1 MNHKHKHKSFLSQ
14 GYLLGLWLGLSLSCL
29 YSDEAGADSD
39 IPPRIILPKII
50 PSSSFVVDPFPRLR
64 NSLVLPYDSIPKY
77 SGTLKYFFGIKK
89 TDIKLSRDWQT
100 ITITESINS
109 ENLKIP
115 FTASVDWYLE
125 TMQQQKWHVKFVQF
139 MQEVTKENNRKG
151 RGQMLEVVG
160 MDMGRLG
167 RASLQV
173 SGNVNINGKMV
184 FQDQELVRSTLNET
198 QNTHL
203 EFDQKQNLNIQG
215 KIGDRITVA
224 MDQDS
229 ERQFEWE
236 NNIRISYEGH
246 EDDIV
251 QKVEAG
257 NISLSLPSTKYVT
270 FSGKNQGLFGIK
282 AISKLGPIDVTT
294 IASIEKSKKEQS
306 EWEGGGQSSTQQ
318 IRDVDWMKNR
328 YFFIHPWFRDGVD
341 TSLTSMSVSIPSF
354 YPLKNGLHLI
364 GDVVVKNFELYKSIN
379 INDPSAMTGMA
390 YVNPND
396 TTQYVSENEEGSF
409 VLLEQGTNYYVSPD
423 LGFIRVREQVSQ
435 DILGCTFTIEDRQT
449 GQTLLA
455 VGQGPDS
462 VGTNLALMMLKPRN
476 SHPNHSTWPLMFKNV
491 YYLGTSQI
499 NPDGFDIKVIN
510 KNSTPVSERDKVSS
524 FPYLTLFGLDSLDEN
539 GTRSYD
545 EIIDKDMANI
555 MNMVDGELMFPTL
568 HPFANGDSLIGGQKS
583 EQLKDQLGTG
593 VMYTSSSS
601 SEINGDHRWMIEAA
615 YTNQSS
621 TINLGFMLIE
631 GSEEVIQ
638 NGVTL
643 KRGMDYNI
651 DYFTGTIVLLGDAA
665 NDPNAKLKVNYDKH
679 ELVSFDKKTIFGT
692 RAQMDLG
699 KPNSFIGAT
708 ALYFNQ
714 SIINEKVE
722 VGYEPTRNFIWDLNG
737 RYEWEMDGVTRMLD
751 RLPLIQAEKISTFS
765 VEGEIAQVLPNPNSI
780 SNPETG
786 DPNGVAFIDDFEGS
800 KRTTSPSIQ
809 RRFWKASSA
818 PLKFNDQD
826 SSFTNPYS
834 QRNRGK
840 LFWYNP
846 YVPVRTKDI
855 WPNQSTSLR
864 AGNETTDVLVMRYKA
879 REHQQYRDPD
889 SLWVGITTSL
899 YSGDYDQI
907 QSKFFEIWVKG
918 NSGRLQI
925 DLGKISEDMDG
936 NGQLNTEDIPAA
948 GLTLGN
954 GFLEDIEDTGLD
966 GCFDESENG
975 WGGCLE
981 SGVYSDY
988 YASNDTVLI
997 NISDDVDPEDPNG
1010 DNWDYEAGS
1019 SDYSNVNGTES
1030 NGTGSK
1036 IQEGGKYPDTEDL
1049 DRSTFLDKTNDYF
1062 SSNFMLTDTTYL
1074 SGTTEKDGI
1083 PTGWKLF
1090 RIPLSN
1096 FRKVQNIE
1104 WNEIRYVRIGVTGLE
1119 QEQKTLQIAKMEI
1132 VGNEWQEMGIFS
1144 PDTSELAFQVNRS
1157 GLALMDQEEGPQF
1170 QVAVINTED
1179 NADYIPPKGVKGEY
1193 DRINEI
1199 QSKEQSL
1206 VLKFSNLPPKHT
1218 GLAQKTLYTLNEDQK
1233 RSFMT
1238 YDFMKMYVNGNSN
1251 WTNMLET
1258 DVEIF
1263 LKFGLGEDYYEI
1275 TQPVYAGWDEDEN
1288 RNSFK
1293 IDLNWLTA
1301 LKQSDTTRIKKFST
1315 TDKILDSANV
1325 RKYFYT
1331 NELGELTGKKVTI
1344 SGKPALNRLQYFA
1357 VGLKNI
1363 GNVPIDGEVW
1373 IDELRL
1379 SGVKKEKGVAMRVQ
1393 SSLKLSDLGSA
1404 TIVYSRQDADY
1415 HRLQERLSKSN
1426 NTSENFNMTG
1436 KIDFHRF
1443 LPRSLGIS
1451 IPINGSFSQ
1460 NQSRPKFF
1468 SGEDILVDPDNT
1480 PDSIMILSNTISLN
1494 TSIKKTGKSDNKL
1507 MKYTLDNMSLNFS
1520 ASQSR
1525 SSDVTYS
1532 QKWSETYSGKFAY
1545 NLAFGRNN
1553 YIKPLSWAKDLPV
1566 VGKSANDFQLFYTP
1580 TSFKTGMNMSEKL
1593 TWNETRTG
1601 VKSPE
1606 TYNFGLN
1613 RNLNLDYKFTNT
1625 LTSKY
1630 SWTGQSNLNDY
1641 RGYILTALK
1650 ELDPGVVTQTT
1661 ESFNTTYSPTMFR
1674 WIKPSFNYTANFR
1687 WSDDLTREGQNIGAQ
1702 LRFGSNF
1709 TLTPVQMIELVY
1721 KPKSSKKP
1729 GNVNRSRGTRSRNRS
1744 RTQPEKKK
1752 QEEKA
1757 KTSFN
1762 PMNVVHGLFK
1772 RINPIS
1778 LSYTETLNR
1787 SANQIIGSVPIGYK
1801 FGWLP
1806 DHNLDQS
1813 SEVGSNLGSW
1823 DHKRDASIRTGV
1835 KLTRTITVSTNF
1847 TQNFS
1852 TTRSSTGLEQ
1862 MSMTRDYVAY
1872 GDLLNQG
1879 LPFPGWSFRLSGLEK
1894 WPLIKTIAKSAS
1906 MEHSFS
1912 GKETRSWQFEDG
1924 ATEQMNFFNFG
1935 TFADK
1940 YKDNERSSRVNQ
1952 NFSPLIGINMTLKKN
1967 ISVTFRNN
1975 MSRSLDESPSGLTIQ
1990 NDNSYTS
1997 TGTYTHRGG
2006 INIPVPFYGNLNLN
2020 NTISFTL
2027 NFDLNESREERSGD
2041 KVNLEVGSFSE
2052 SWKTGLRIS
2061 YQFSTKVSGGLRY
2074 EYRESDTRTTGRK
2087 IDRDFGFDVN
2097 LAISG

>member
-1 MNHKHKHKSFLSQ
+1 
-14 GYLLGLWLGLSLSCL
+14 
-29 YSDEAGADSD
+29 
-39 IPPRIILPKII
+39 
-50 PSSSFVVDPFPRLR
+50 
-64 NSLVLPYDSIPKY
+64 
-77 SGTLKYFFGIKK
+77 
-89 TDIKLSRDWQT
+89 
-100 ITITESINS
+100 
-109 ENLKIP
+109 
-115 FTASVDWYLE
+115 
-125 TMQQQKWHVKFVQF
+125 
-139 MQEVTKENNRKG
+139 
-151 RGQMLEVVG
+151 
-160 MDMGRLG
+160 
-167 RASLQV
+167 
-173 SGNVNINGKMV
+173 
-184 FQDQELVRSTLNET
+184 
-198 QNTHL
+198 
-203 EFDQKQNLNIQG
+203 
-215 KIGDRITVA
+215 
-224 MDQDS
+224 
-229 ERQFEWE
+229 
-236 NNIRISYEGH
+236 
-246 EDDIV
+246 
-251 QKVEAG
+251 
-257 NISLSLPSTKYVT
+257 
-270 FSGKNQGLFGIK
+270 
-282 AISKLGPIDVTT
+282 
-294 IASIEKSKKEQS
+294 
-306 EWEGGGQSSTQQ
+306 
-318 IRDVDWMKNR
+318 
-328 YFFIHPWFRDGVD
+328 
-341 TSLTSMSVSIPSF
+341 
-354 YPLKNGLHLI
+354 
-364 GDVVVKNFELYKSIN
+364 
-379 INDPSAMTGMA
+379 
-390 YVNPND
+390 
-396 TTQYVSENEEGSF
+396 
-409 VLLEQGTNYYVSPD
+409 
-423 LGFIRVREQVSQ
+423 
-435 DILGCTFTIEDRQT
+435 
-449 GQTLLA
+449 
-455 VGQGPDS
+455 
-462 VGTNLALMMLKPRN
+462 
-476 SHPNHSTWPLMFKNV
+476 
-491 YYLGTSQI
+491 
-499 NPDGFDIKVIN
+499 
-510 KNSTPVSERDKVSS
+510 
-524 FPYLTLFGLDSLDEN
+524 
-539 GTRSYD
+539 
-545 EIIDKDMANI
+545 
-555 MNMVDGELMFPTL
+555 
-568 HPFANGDSLIGGQKS
+568 
-583 EQLKDQLGTG
+583 
-593 VMYTSSSS
+593 
-601 SEINGDHRWMIEAA
+601 
-615 YTNQSS
+615 
-621 TINLGFMLIE
+621 
-631 GSEEVIQ
+631 
-638 NGVTL
+638 
-643 KRGMDYNI
+643 
-651 DYFTGTIVLLGDAA
+651 
-665 NDPNAKLKVNYDKH
+665 
-679 ELVSFDKKTIFGT
+679 
-692 RAQMDLG
+692 
-699 KPNSFIGAT
+699 
-708 ALYFNQ
+708 
-714 SIINEKVE
+714 
-722 VGYEPTRNFIWDLNG
+722 
-737 RYEWEMDGVTRMLD
+737 
-751 RLPLIQAEKISTFS
+751 
-765 VEGEIAQVLPNPNSI
+765 
-780 SNPETG
+780 
-786 DPNGVAFIDDFEGS
+786 
-800 KRTTSPSIQ
+800 
-809 RRFWKASSA
+809 
-818 PLKFNDQD
+818 
-826 SSFTNPYS
+826 
-834 QRNRGK
+834 
-840 LFWYNP
+840 
-846 YVPVRTKDI
+846 
-855 WPNQSTSLR
+855 
-864 AGNETTDVLVMRYKA
+864 
-879 REHQQYRDPD
+879 
-889 SLWVGITTSL
+889 
-899 YSGDYDQI
+899 
-907 QSKFFEIWVKG
+907 
-918 NSGRLQI
+918 
-925 DLGKISEDMDG
+925 
-936 NGQLNTEDIPAA
+936 
-948 GLTLGN
+948 
-954 GFLEDIEDTGLD
+954 
-966 GCFDESENG
+966 
-975 WGGCLE
+975 
-981 SGVYSDY
+981 
-988 YASNDTVLI
+988 
-997 NISDDVDPEDPNG
+997 
-1010 DNWDYEAGS
+1010 
-1019 SDYSNVNGTES
+1019 
-1030 NGTGSK
+1030 
-1036 IQEGGKYPDTEDL
+1036 
-1049 DRSTFLDKTNDYF
+1049 
-1062 SSNFMLTDTTYL
+1062 
-1074 SGTTEKDGI
+1074 
-1083 PTGWKLF
+1083 
-1090 RIPLSN
+1090 
-1096 FRKVQNIE
+1096 
-1104 WNEIRYVRIGVTGLE
+1104 
-1119 QEQKTLQIAKMEI
+1119 
-1132 VGNEWQEMGIFS
+1132 
-1144 PDTSELAFQVNRS
+1144 
-1157 GLALMDQEEGPQF
+1157 
-1170 QVAVINTED
+1170 
-1179 NADYIPPKGVKGEY
+1179 
-1193 DRINEI
+1193 
-1199 QSKEQSL
+1199 
-1206 VLKFSNLPPKHT
+1206 
-1218 GLAQKTLYTLNEDQK
+1218 
-1233 RSFMT
+1233 
-1238 YDFMKMYVNGNSN
+1238 
-1251 WTNMLET
+1251 
-1258 DVEIF
+1258 
-1263 LKFGLGEDYYEI
+1263 
-1275 TQPVYAGWDEDEN
+1275 
-1288 RNSFK
+1288 
-1293 IDLNWLTA
+1293 
-1301 LKQSDTTRIKKFST
+1301 
-1315 TDKILDSANV
+1315 
-1325 RKYFYT
+1325 
-1331 NELGELTGKKVTI
+1331 
-1344 SGKPALNRLQYFA
+1344 
-1357 VGLKNI
+1357 
-1363 GNVPIDGEVW
+1363 
-1373 IDELRL
+1373 
-1379 SGVKKEKGVAMRVQ
+1379 
-1393 SSLKLSDLGSA
+1393 
-1404 TIVYSRQDADY
+1404 
-1415 HRLQERLSKSN
+1415 
-1426 NTSENFNMTG
+1426 MTG
-1436 KIDFHRF
+1436 KIDLHRF

-1553 YIKPLSWAKDLPV
+1553 YIKPLSWAKGLPV

-1813 SEVGSNLGSW
+1813 SQVGSNLGSW